1 MKENNWY
8 TFSEGSK
15 KLGKSHSYL
24 YKSMKD
30 RPELFK
36 STMIQKQGR
45 IWLISDEGL
54 NYIKKNTKKEGVLVS
69 NKRAFEDKYLIL
81 LLLDK
86 ALNNYFTFFKN
97 LSLLL
102 IYSRVT
108 LKVGR

>member
-54 NYIKKNTKKEGVLVS
+54 NYIKKNTKKEGDRLRTAILKAVYKAKS
-69 NKRAFEDKYLIL
+69 PFAFTLLIL
-81 LLLDK
+81 
-86 ALNNYFTFFKN
+86 TFFKC
-97 LSLLL
+97 
-102 IYSRVT
+102 Y
-108 LKVGR
+108 

>member
-30 RPELFK
+30 RHELFK

-54 NYIKKNTKKEGVLVS
+54 NHIKMNKKKEGDHLREITLNVVYKTNYHFVFTS
-69 NKRAFEDKYLIL
+69 FN
-81 LLLDK
+81 
-86 ALNNYFTFFKN
+86 LNNFKC
-97 LSLLL
+97 
-102 IYSRVT
+102 Y
-108 LKVGR
+108 

>member
-8 TFSEGSK
+8 KFSEGSK

-30 RPELFK
+30 RPELFQ

-54 NYIKKNTKKEGVLVS
+54 NHIKKNTNGGADRL
-69 NKRAFEDKYLIL
+69 RTAIL
-81 LLLDK
+81 K
-86 ALNNYFTFFKN
+86 AVYEAK
-97 LSLLL
+97 
-102 IYSRVT
+102 
-108 LKVGR
+108 

>member
-54 NYIKKNTKKEGVLVS
+54 NHIKMNTKKEGDRL
-69 NKRAFEDKYLIL
+69 RIL
-81 LLLDK
+81 PLK
-86 ALNNYFTFFKN
+86 AVYKTKHILCFYPTNHYIKIEIN
-97 LSLLL
+97 
-102 IYSRVT
+102 
-108 LKVGR
+108 

>member
-54 NYIKKNTKKEGVLVS
+54 NHIKKNTKKRGRPPKNS
-69 NKRAFEDKYLIL
+69 N
-81 LLLDK
+81 
-86 ALNNYFTFFKN
+86 
-97 LSLLL
+97 S
-102 IYSRVT
+102 
-108 LKVGR
+108 

>member
-54 NYIKKNTKKEGVLVS
+54 NHIKKNTKKEGDHLREKSVNVVYKTNYHFVFTS
-69 NKRAFEDKYLIL
+69 FN
-81 LLLDK
+81 
-86 ALNNYFTFFKN
+86 LNIF
-97 LSLLL
+97 
-102 IYSRVT
+102 
-108 LKVGR
+108 

>member
-54 NYIKKNTKKEGVLVS
+54 NHIKMNTKKEGDHL
-69 NKRAFEDKYLIL
+69 REIT
-81 LLLDK
+81 
-86 ALNNYFTFFKN
+86 LNVVYKTNYHFVFTPFN
-97 LSLLL
+97 LK
-102 IYSRVT
+102 IF
-108 LKVGR
+108 

>member
-54 NYIKKNTKKEGVLVS
+54 NYIKKNTKKEGDRL
-69 NKRAFEDKYLIL
+69 RTAIL
-81 LLLDK
+81 K
-86 ALNNYFTFFKN
+86 AVYKTNYHFVFTQQTIISK
-97 LSLLL
+97 
-102 IYSRVT
+102 
-108 LKVGR
+108 

>member
-69 NKRAFEDKYLIL
+69 
-81 LLLDK
+81 
-86 ALNNYFTFFKN
+86 
-97 LSLLL
+97 
-102 IYSRVT
+102 SRVANGDQHLEPQLLGVT
-108 LKVGR
+108 LLTIHFTGRVRGKLVV

>member
-54 NYIKKNTKKEGVLVS
+54 NHIKKNTKKEGDHL
-69 NKRAFEDKYLIL
+69 REIT
-81 LLLDK
+81 
-86 ALNNYFTFFKN
+86 LNVVYKTSYHFVFTSLN
-97 LSLLL
+97 LN
-102 IYSRVT
+102 IF
-108 LKVGR
+108 

>member
-24 YKSMKD
+24 YKSMTD

-54 NYIKKNTKKEGVLVS
+54 NHIKMNTKKEGDHLREITLNVVYKTNYHFVFS
-69 NKRAFEDKYLIL
+69 SFN
-81 LLLDK
+81 
-86 ALNNYFTFFKN
+86 LNNFKC
-97 LSLLL
+97 
-102 IYSRVT
+102 Y
-108 LKVGR
+108 

>member
-54 NYIKKNTKKEGVLVS
+54 NYIKKNTKKEGDRL
-69 NKRAFEDKYLIL
+69 RTAIL
-81 LLLDK
+81 K
-86 ALNNYFTFFKN
+86 AVYKTKHILCFYPTNHYIK
-97 LSLLL
+97 
-102 IYSRVT
+102 IAI
-108 LKVGR
+108 K

>member
-54 NYIKKNTKKEGVLVS
+54 NHIKKNTKNEGDHL
-69 NKRAFEDKYLIL
+69 REIT
-81 LLLDK
+81 
-86 ALNNYFTFFKN
+86 LNVVYKTNYHFVFTSFN
-97 LSLLL
+97 LN
-102 IYSRVT
+102 IF
-108 LKVGR
+108 

>member
-8 TFSEGSK
+8 TFSEGSQ

-54 NYIKKNTKKEGVLVS
+54 NHIKKNTKKEGDHL
-69 NKRAFEDKYLIL
+69 REIT
-81 LLLDK
+81 
-86 ALNNYFTFFKN
+86 LNVVYKTNYHFVFTSFN
-97 LSLLL
+97 LN
-102 IYSRVT
+102 IF
-108 LKVGR
+108 

>member
-54 NYIKKNTKKEGVLVS
+54 NHIKMNTKKEDDHL
-69 NKRAFEDKYLIL
+69 REIT
-81 LLLDK
+81 
-86 ALNNYFTFFKN
+86 LNVVYKTNYHFVFTSFN
-97 LSLLL
+97 LN
-102 IYSRVT
+102 IF
-108 LKVGR
+108 

>member
-15 KLGKSHSYL
+15 KLEKSHSYL

-54 NYIKKNTKKEGVLVS
+54 NHIKMNTKKEGDHLREITLNVVYKTNYHFVFS
-69 NKRAFEDKYLIL
+69 SFN
-81 LLLDK
+81 
-86 ALNNYFTFFKN
+86 LNNFKC
-97 LSLLL
+97 
-102 IYSRVT
+102 Y
-108 LKVGR
+108 